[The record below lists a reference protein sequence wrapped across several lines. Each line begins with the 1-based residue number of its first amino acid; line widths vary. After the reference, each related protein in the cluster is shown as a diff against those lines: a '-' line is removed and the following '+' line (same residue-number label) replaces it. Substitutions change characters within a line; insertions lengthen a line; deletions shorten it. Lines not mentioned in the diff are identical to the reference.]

1 MQERIYPNLGG
12 ERVTKKKPRR
22 DALTELLGK
31 LPGRSSGP
39 EPEPEPEPEA
49 PDRRALIVGGLGAA
63 AWLPRLLPL
72 AFAPPAEESDQAK
85 QQRYLEEERV
95 RLEEAALA
103 TSPGAAGARERGG
116 QFGGT
121 LFEEGDA
128 VTSPAVEVALLGLVS
143 DTGGAERLSPKQ
155 RARAAAYVQQLE
167 SRGGSQYFAASG
179 PGKWVIPWV
188 GGWQKLWSSS
198 DDAALMGGPS
208 AKEIGLSPDLRSR
221 LSPGGAS
228 FQLASTR
235 YYVYGPGDDGVFV
248 EYLYRAPGAVDD
260 LLLTRA
266 GRVRNDGG
274 NRFGFE
280 FGLPLRP
287 YEARVNA
294 DTTSGDE
301 IFAALVSGRPLE
313 GLPAS
318 AAGLPGGSKVEL
330 QTTYLSERVW
340 IIRDAN
346 GQTAAFERTETRS
359 VADRRGL
366 VADGQLKPPDDDSI
380 RFGRLLFGET
390 LSDYNGW
397 ESDQKKDSELKD
409 KLFK

>member
-1 MQERIYPNLGG
+1 MPKGFAASLMFAVLASTAWTPSSSIAPPLASRESRAGSPSLQERIYPNLGG

-188 GGWQKLWSSS
+188 GG
-198 DDAALMGGPS
+198 
-208 AKEIGLSPDLRSR
+208 
-221 LSPGGAS
+221 
-228 FQLASTR
+228 
-235 YYVYGPGDDGVFV
+235 
-248 EYLYRAPGAVDD
+248 
-260 LLLTRA
+260 
-266 GRVRNDGG
+266 
-274 NRFGFE
+274 
-280 FGLPLRP
+280 
-287 YEARVNA
+287 
-294 DTTSGDE
+294 
-301 IFAALVSGRPLE
+301 
-313 GLPAS
+313 
-318 AAGLPGGSKVEL
+318 
-330 QTTYLSERVW
+330 
-340 IIRDAN
+340 
-346 GQTAAFERTETRS
+346 GQS
-359 VADRRGL
+359 
-366 VADGQLKPPDDDSI
+366 
-380 RFGRLLFGET
+380 
-390 LSDYNGW
+390 
-397 ESDQKKDSELKD
+397 
-409 KLFK
+409 